1 MTYNEKEYE
10 DFFALTDAHNQ
21 YTATIKFF
29 NGTRIFG
36 ESEKF
41 LVAYAALYKNG
52 VEIDPL
58 ATTGYYYSENT
69 TVSSDGLI
77 TTDIAMDNIAD
88 KDLVYFIYKD
98 NSANAIVPKYL
109 VTLGQ
114 YDKTNTKWTV
124 IEESRQFTYTSS
136 LYSDIDSKIIVIAR
150 EDVAD
155 NIELTF
161 NVYPSSDYSQLI
173 VQAYDTI
180 TNVNG
185 LMKDTMDTIS
195 NVKQYMKFDPDSG
208 LRIAQNSEKFYV
220 NIDATERGF
229 YDNTDASNPNNKIVS
244 IGTNSATIKNM
255 VVINDN
261 EIPAKFNCNAE
272 FNQSVNIQG
281 FVFQIES
288 NGSFS
293 LAISK

>member
-1 MTYNEKEYE
+1 M
-10 DFFALTDAHNQ
+10 
-21 YTATIKFF
+21 
-29 NGTRIFG
+29 
-36 ESEKF
+36 
-41 LVAYAALYKNG
+41 YKNG

-58 ATTGYYYSENT
+58 ATTGYYYSDSTIIDEE
-69 TVSSDGLI
+69 GLI
-77 TTDIAMDNIAD
+77 TTDIVMDNIAD
-88 KDLVYFIYKD
+88 KELVYFIYKD
-98 NSANAIVPKYL
+98 NSMNAIIPKYL
-109 VTLGQ
+109 VALGQ
-114 YDKTNTKWTV
+114 YEEANAKWMLV
-124 IEESRQFTYTSS
+124 NESRQFTYTNS
-136 LYSDIDSKIIVIAR
+136 LYGDMDSKIIVIAR
-150 EDVAD
+150 EDVTD

-161 NVYPSSDYSQLI
+161 SIYPSGDYSQLI

-185 LMKDTMDTIS
+185 LMKETMDTIN
-195 NVKQYMKFDPDSG
+195 NVKQYMKFDPNNG

-220 NIDATERGF
+220 NIDATEMGF

-255 VVINDN
+255 VVISDN
-261 EIPAKFNCNAE
+261 ENPAEFNCNAN

-281 FVFQIES
+281 FVFQIEN